1 MISNLSVEDGKD
13 VYMVIFMADF
23 DETLKYAALTE
34 LSNGFKKH
42 VDQGLLHLIFAP
54 RGFYPPLSN
63 MKTKFGDSQQRIAW
77 RSKLVIDF
85 AFLMYY
91 CKDLSRYYLHL
102 EDDLVPTP
110 SLYPKLKNFITSQKK
125 PWLILD
131 AALMGHTAKIY
142 HSSDLE
148 NVATYLHLMY
158 NEMPVDR
165 LVSTWRRIK
174 SDGNFMSPPAS
185 FFQHIGDNSSF
196 IENKDSFKSKETF
209 FDEYDHKYKGLNPP
223 ATINSSMHN
232 SYDGAK
238 PEYAYNKGSGYFWV
252 REVKKGDFI
261 VIEFSSVTTVRA
273 VFVDTG
279 SNFAPTDQLK
289 SGVLQAS
296 FQGDGNET
304 QVNDSSNCRHFETIG
319 DFKNGRVKV
328 SLHENRKLFC
338 LRILVRRDQAEWLF
352 VREID
357 VWHTHE

>member
-1 MISNLSVEDGKD
+1 MFYFIVEFLTIGISSITRPSRQNYLLKTIKRLISNLSVEDGKD

-85 AFLMYY
+85 AFLMCY

-110 SLYPKLKNFITSQKK
+110 SFYPKLKNFITSQKK

-223 ATINSSMHN
+223 ATISSSMHN

-328 SLHENRKLFC
+328 S
-338 LRILVRRDQAEWLF
+338 F
-352 VREID
+352 V
-357 VWHTHE
+357 